1 VYWAWIA
8 FPIDHDRYGWEQK
21 QGLCHQP
28 CGLDSM
34 KIGKG
39 SVMAKKS
46 TISCGSRKRLISV
59 AVGLIIAGVI
69 LTSLVFPRIVSAGRP
84 IVSLQATLLANLPE
98 NPIASKQQDRYDTV
112 QEQHL
117 IASLM
122 KDVVVK
128 TDYEKLEESGHWQMV
143 RMRVTGYCPC
153 SKCCGVFSDGI
164 TANNHHIQPG
174 NTFVA
179 ADKSY
184 RFGTEMVIPGYND
197 SKSVQVT
204 DRGGAIKG
212 NRLDIFFHSHQQAL
226 QWGVQYLD
234 VLVKIE

>member
-1 VYWAWIA
+1 
-8 FPIDHDRYGWEQK
+8 
-21 QGLCHQP
+21 
-28 CGLDSM
+28 M

-69 LTSLVFPRIVSAGRP
+69 VTSLFFPRIVSAGRP
-84 IVSLQATLLANLPE
+84 IVSLQATLPTALPE
-98 NPIASKQQDRYDTV
+98 NPITLAQQTPHDTV

-128 TDYEKLEESGHWQMV
+128 TDYEKLEESGHWQVV

-164 TANNHHIQPG
+164 TANNHRIQPG
-174 NTFVA
+174 DTFVA

-184 RFGTEMVIPGYND
+184 PFGTEMVIPRYN
-197 SKSVQVT
+197 SGKSVQVM

-212 NRLDIFFHSHQQAL
+212 NRLDLFFHSHQEAL
-226 QWGVQYLD
+226 QWGVQYLG
-234 VLVKIE
+234 VLIKTE